1 MKHPVQPTR
10 QWPSASARR
19 DSDRRSYLTAAIA
32 SAREQIDG
40 DRQFVRLVLTS
51 LGTPEAQQALAQLDL
66 WAPEQWP
73 LRNPSFAKLLASA

>member
-1 MKHPVQPTR
+1 
-10 QWPSASARR
+10 
-19 DSDRRSYLTAAIA
+19 
-32 SAREQIDG
+32 
-40 DRQFVRLVLTS
+40 LTS